1 MHLHTPEIYK
11 LPLAIP
17 FWLVFFL
24 VFVREGRV
32 IGQSIPEATS
42 AQDAGTFRM
51 LMIGSPL
58 AMLAGVAVSFLP
70 WLTIPFPVAAVVVGT
85 TMLLAGGVLRRYC
98 FNTLGKFFT
107 GTVVV
112 SKDQQIIQHGV
123 YRLVRHPSYTA
134 AFLMFTGVGVALGSW
149 ISVAILFLVHCVLY
163 GLRVSVEEKA
173 LLSTLGEP
181 YRDYM
186 SRTKRFIPFII

>member
-1 MHLHTPEIYK
+1 LDRH
-11 LPLAIP
+11 
-17 FWLVFFL
+17 WQCS
-24 VFVREGRV
+24 RE
-32 IGQSIPEATS
+32 
-42 AQDAGTFRM
+42 
-51 LMIGSPL
+51 
-58 AMLAGVAVSFLP
+58 
-70 WLTIPFPVAAVVVGT
+70 
-85 TMLLAGGVLRRYC
+85 